1 MVSLWPW
8 KKEDSSPAS
17 FEKALSALSGRITV
31 TQTRLDNVRSTAR
44 RVKVLATLYLG
55 FAYLVYAIVALLV
68 IGYNNM
74 GPQEWTGMAGGPVII
89 YLVRTLSTLFF
100 DYRING
106 LTAKLEFLQKERAKT
121 IQKLKEATRY
131 DTTLELLEKYGG
143 PENKLR
149 RRASKKGGDD
159 DNEEDGQ
166 QRSKKSQGRHAGRTH
181 IAPPPTAN
189 IQRPPRPGNFG
200 PNMPQPG
207 APPRGQLAPSPMP
220 PQGPE
225 PSAEFAP
232 NAFDANARASP
243 SHAHVQYPPAAAAM
257 AVPTESHWYD
267 RILDTLIG
275 EDETA
280 AKNRIV
286 LICKKCRLVNGQA
299 PPGTKSLS
307 EIGMWKCMSC
317 GAANGEMDEGKR
329 IVREVIGG
337 GRSEE
342 SLVHSHS
349 GDDATSMGSFGEEFA
364 DEELVDR
371 SEAAE
376 GDKVQERP
384 EKRLKMDGSR

>member
-44 RVKVLATLYLG
+44 RVKGLATLYLG

-68 IGYNNM
+68 IGWKNM

-89 YLVRTLSTLFF
+89 YLVRTLSTMFF

-106 LTAKLEFLQKERAKT
+106 LNAKLEYLQTERAKT
-121 IQKLKEATRY
+121 IQKLKDATRY
-131 DTTLELLEKYGG
+131 DSTLELLEKYGG
-143 PENKLR
+143 PENKIR

-159 DNEEDGQ
+159 DNDEDGA
-166 QRSKKSQGRHAGRTH
+166 QRSKKSQGRHANRIH

-189 IQRPPRPGNFG
+189 IQRPGAVG

-207 APPRGQLAPSPMP
+207 APPRGQQLAPSPMP
-220 PQGPE
+220 PHGPE
-225 PSAEFAP
+225 LSAEFAP
-232 NAFDANARASP
+232 NAFETNPRASP
-243 SHAHVQYPPAAAAM
+243 APPHAQYPLAAAAM
-257 AVPTESHWYD
+257 AAPTESHWYD

-307 EIGMWKCMSC
+307 EIGKWKCMSC
-317 GAANGEMDEGKR
+317 GAVNGEMDEGKR

-342 SLVHSHS
+342 SLVHSQS
-349 GDDATSMGSFGEEFA
+349 GDDATSLGSFGEEFA

-376 GDKVQERP
+376 SDKVQERP
-384 EKRLKMDGSR
+384 EKRLKTEGSK

>member
-8 KKEDSSPAS
+8 KKEDSSPAK

-31 TQTRLDNVRSTAR
+31 TQTRLDNVRSTSR

-68 IGYNNM
+68 IGWKNM
-74 GPQEWTGMAGGPVII
+74 GPQEWTGMAGAPVII
-89 YLVRTLSTLFF
+89 YLVRTVSTMFF

-106 LTAKLEFLQKERAKT
+106 LNAKLEFLQTERAKT

-131 DTTLELLEKYGG
+131 DSTLELLEKYGG
-143 PENKLR
+143 PENKIR

-159 DNEEDGQ
+159 DNEEDGSV
-166 QRSKKSQGRHAGRTH
+166 QRSKKSQGRHANRTH
-181 IAPPPTAN
+181 FAPPPTAN
-189 IQRPPRPGNFG
+189 IQRPPRPDAVG

-207 APPRGQLAPSPMP
+207 TPPRGQQLAPSPMP

-232 NAFDANARASP
+232 NAFETNPRASP
-243 SHAHVQYPPAAAAM
+243 PHPHVQYPPAAAAM
-257 AVPTESHWYD
+257 AAPTESHWYD

-307 EIGMWKCMSC
+307 EIGKWKCMSC
-317 GAANGEMDEGKR
+317 GAANGEMDEGRR

-337 GRSEE
+337 GKSEE
-342 SLVHSHS
+342 SLVLSHS
-349 GDDATSMGSFGEEFA
+349 GDDATSLDSFG
-364 DEELVDR
+364 EELVDR

-376 GDKVQERP
+376 SDKVHERP
-384 EKRLKMDGSR
+384 EKRLKMDDGR

>member
-1 MVSLWPW
+1 M
-8 KKEDSSPAS
+8 
-17 FEKALSALSGRITV
+17 
-31 TQTRLDNVRSTAR
+31 
-44 RVKVLATLYLG
+44 KVLATLYLG

-68 IGYNNM
+68 IGWNNM

-89 YLVRTLSTLFF
+89 YLVRTLSTMFF

-106 LTAKLEFLQKERAKT
+106 LNAKLEFLQTERTKT

-131 DTTLELLEKYGG
+131 DSTLELLEKYGG
-143 PENKLR
+143 PENKIM

-159 DNEEDGQ
+159 DNDEDGA
-166 QRSKKSQGRHAGRTH
+166 QRSKKSQGRQAGRTH

-189 IQRPPRPGNFG
+189 IQRPPRPGAVG

-207 APPRGQLAPSPMP
+207 TPGGQQLAPSPMP

-232 NAFDANARASP
+232 NAFETNPRASP
-243 SHAHVQYPPAAAAM
+243 SHPHVQYPPAAAAM
-257 AVPTESHWYD
+257 AAPTESHWYD

-299 PPGTKSLS
+299 PPGTKRLS
-307 EIGMWKCMSC
+307 EIGKWKCMSC
-317 GAANGEMDEGKR
+317 GAANGEMDEGRR

-337 GRSEE
+337 GKSEE
-342 SLVHSHS
+342 SLVLSHS
-349 GDDATSMGSFGEEFA
+349 GDDATSLDSFG
-364 DEELVDR
+364 EELVDR

-376 GDKVQERP
+376 SDKVQERP
-384 EKRLKMDGSR
+384 EKRLKMDSGR